1 MIYNDKQVQAYTR
14 AGSILVHNPRP
25 DEAMVPSIT
34 FNEEHVVDGMHAPGQ
49 LEVLP
54 SARLRVE
61 ATPEKLAESFNLIH
75 PETGDVI
82 GTATWADLQVLL
94 FSAYLH
100 TAAERDALKAKEPAN
115 VPADPDAVTTGDKG

>member
-25 DEAMVPSIT
+25 DEAMNPSIT

-61 ATPEKLAESFNLIH
+61 ATPEKLAESFNLVH
-75 PETGDVI
+75 PETGDVV
-82 GTATWADLQVLL
+82 GTATWGELRLLL

-100 TAAERDALKAKEPAN
+100 TAAVRDELKARPPADI
-115 VPADPDAVTTGDKG
+115 PADPDAVTTGDKE